1 MSSLAAG
8 IMSGAFMAES
18 KVSLRGLKCPL
29 PALKARKLLERMATG
44 DVLVIECTDPL
55 TTIDIPNLLRET
67 GDVLEDSGHTGKVL
81 TFRIRKSAQ
90 GSDPQPRKAARSK
103 PKKVR

>member
-1 MSSLAAG
+1 
-8 IMSGAFMAES
+8 MAES

-29 PALKARKLLERMATG
+29 PALKTRKLLERMAAG

-67 GDVLEDSGHTGKVL
+67 GDALERSARKGKVL
-81 TFRIRKSAQ
+81 TFHIRKIERKTESRS
-90 GSDPQPRKAARSK
+90 GGHPQSRKPARRKSK
-103 PKKVR
+103 